1 MALIETD
8 CIAECDCG
16 EVNEVNEVNEIKI
29 NDIEVNEIEV
39 NEINEVNIIDSDDE
53 VFPEAVAVRYYPAMA
68 RVVVFLA
75 CGTDVSFSPSDVLGL
90 ENAGPD
96 ELSHAQIS
104 PSGLGVCFPE
114 LHVDLYIPGL
124 VEGVVGSESWLA
136 PQMRCSR
143 RPA

>member
-1 MALIETD
+1 MAIIEAD
-8 CIAECDCG
+8 CIGAFNCS
-16 EVNEVNEVNEIKI
+16 EVNDISEISAV
-29 NDIEVNEIEV
+29 D
-39 NEINEVNIIDSDDE
+39 NIHEADDDD
-53 VFPEAVAVRYYPAMA
+53 VFPEAVGVQYYPGMA
-68 RVVVFLA
+68 RVVVYLA
-75 CGTDVSFSPSDVLGL
+75 SGMDVSFAPSDVLGL
-90 ENAGPD
+90 ENANPD

-124 VEGVVGSESWLA
+124 AEGVVGSESWLA

>member
-1 MALIETD
+1 MAVIEAD
-8 CIAECDCG
+8 CIVASDCS
-16 EVNEVNEVNEIKI
+16 EVIQTNKVNETNEGK
-29 NDIEVNEIEV
+29 
-39 NEINEVNIIDSDDE
+39 E
-53 VFPEAVAVRYYPAMA
+53 VFPEAVGVHYYPAMA

-75 CGTDVSFSPSDVLGL
+75 SGTDVSFAPSDVLGL

-114 LHVDLYIPGL
+114 LHIDLYIPGL

-136 PQMRCSR
+136 PQMNCSR
-143 RPA
+143 KLA

>member
-1 MALIETD
+1 MAVIEADCIVASNCDDIIETS
-8 CIAECDCG
+8 
-16 EVNEVNEVNEIKI
+16 EVKQTNESK
-29 NDIEVNEIEV
+29 
-39 NEINEVNIIDSDDE
+39 E
-53 VFPEAVAVRYYPAMA
+53 VFPEAVGVHYYPAMA

-75 CGTDVSFSPSDVLGL
+75 SGTDVSFAPSDVLGL

-114 LHVDLYIPGL
+114 LHIDLYIPGL

-136 PQMRCSR
+136 PQMNCSR
-143 RPA
+143 KLA